1 MKKIVLAL
9 LAGLTLLLPVQSL
22 AATFTFV
29 DVDQGQW
36 AYQAIETLNAKGIIN
51 GYPDRRFYP
60 DRSVSRYEAAKMLVS
75 SFNLPIANI
84 RYSTLADMRKDDW
97 AAPYVE
103 SILPYL
109 PPRDTI
115 NKIFLGQTPAT
126 REEVAV
132 AIAKLWRN
140 NHQAQATTL
149 AGHKPFA
156 DADLIKPENREYI
169 DLATNADLIKGYPD
183 GTFRPEG
190 NITRSEMA
198 TLLVRAAGLGNQEN
212 LKPGTTSIADNTS
225 VSKAGNKPVE
235 NYGSN
240 TLRTIVSQVD
250 QVTAIQGDESG
261 QAWVMQSNEGSQKL
275 TAYDFLGK
283 ITKQYELDKYLN
295 ILHPGY
301 TEGITFQNFIVV
313 NQGIYA
319 AALEVAPNRK
329 VKPLIIKIKDEKP
342 EIIWESNEPVNPDVT
357 LNIWVNED
365 KVYLAEAVPGV
376 SGKIILINKGN
387 LTSVFDLEKAGL
399 EVPSRNLNVA
409 ADSRNVYFVSDNHF
423 YRLDGD
429 QPVRIKS
436 FNKDYN
442 LVSFNQNMEAY
453 FVNSK
458 GYFYRVNNK
467 GEEVKIKQW
476 GNLFF
481 IDQDPAEMQINAV
494 AVDSDFNILIYERQ
508 KIEKIYR

>member
-1 MKKIVLAL
+1 
-9 LAGLTLLLPVQSL
+9 
-22 AATFTFV
+22 
-29 DVDQGQW
+29 
-36 AYQAIETLNAKGIIN
+36 
-51 GYPDRRFYP
+51 
-60 DRSVSRYEAAKMLVS
+60 
-75 SFNLPIANI
+75 
-84 RYSTLADMRKDDW
+84 
-97 AAPYVE
+97 
-103 SILPYL
+103 
-109 PPRDTI
+109 
-115 NKIFLGQTPAT
+115 
-126 REEVAV
+126 
-132 AIAKLWRN
+132 
-140 NHQAQATTL
+140 
-149 AGHKPFA
+149 
-156 DADLIKPENREYI
+156 
-169 DLATNADLIKGYPD
+169 
-183 GTFRPEG
+183 
-190 NITRSEMA
+190 MA

-409 ADSRNVYFVSDNHF
+409 ADSRNVSDNHF